1 MKKKNILFKKE
12 NAVGL
17 ITINRPDQLNALN
30 NETIEEL
37 HQQFVEIRNDKN
49 IKVIIITGEGD
60 KAFVAGADIKEF
72 ANFSKEQG
80 KKLAKNGQDKLFNLI
95 ENFSKPVIAAINGFA
110 LGGGLELAMACHI
123 RIASENAKMGLPE
136 VSLGVIPGYG
146 GTQRLAQLIGK
157 GKALELITTAQM
169 INSNEALKYGLINHL
184 VTQENLIQKCLE
196 ISKHIIKNSPN
207 AISAAIKSIN
217 AGYSKD
223 LNGYN
228 EEIESLSKSM
238 IIFLSARGEDF
249 TQIAAFDAG
258 ADDYINKPVKPKILL
273 KKISSISRR
282 ILSENNNTSNI
293 IVGSLVI
300 DRESYSVTLEKDEIA
315 LPRKEFELLYLL
327 ASKPGKVLTRDEIMF
342 KVWGTQ
348 VVVGDRTIDVHVR
361 KLREKIGEKYIKT
374 IKGVGYKFKA

>member
-228 EEIESLSKSM
+228 EEIESFGNCFESKEF
-238 IIFLSARGEDF
+238 IEG
-249 TQIAAFDAG
+249 TQAF
-258 ADDYINKPVKPKILL
+258 
-273 KKISSISRR
+273 
-282 ILSENNNTSNI
+282 
-293 IVGSLVI
+293 
-300 DRESYSVTLEKDEIA
+300 LEKRR
-315 LPRKEFELLYLL
+315 PNF
-327 ASKPGKVLTRDEIMF
+327 
-342 KVWGTQ
+342 
-348 VVVGDRTIDVHVR
+348 
-361 KLREKIGEKYIKT
+361 
-374 IKGVGYKFKA
+374 